1 MSAKRFNAAISVVG
15 IKEPKVQKAILLLL
29 ENQTFLKETYDRK
42 VRELRAEVQQLRQVI
57 ANKS

>member
-29 ENQTFLKETYDRK
+29 ENQTFMKETYDRK

-57 ANKS
+57 ANRS

>member
-15 IKEPKVQKAILLLL
+15 IREPKVQKAILLLL

-57 ANKS
+57 ANRS

>member
-42 VRELRAEVQQLRQVI
+42 MRELRAEVQQLRQVI
-57 ANKS
+57 ANRS

>member
-42 VRELRAEVQQLRQVI
+42 VRELRSEVQQLRQMI
-57 ANKS
+57 ANRK

>member
-42 VRELRAEVQQLRQVI
+42 VRELRSEVQQLRQLI
-57 ANKS
+57 ANRT

>member
-1 MSAKRFNAAISVVG
+1 MSAKRVNAAISVVG

-57 ANKS
+57 ANRS

>member
-1 MSAKRFNAAISVVG
+1 MSAKKFNAAISIVG

-42 VRELRAEVQQLRQVI
+42 VRDLHTEVQQLKQVI
-57 ANKS
+57 ANR

>member
-1 MSAKRFNAAISVVG
+1 MSAKKFNAAISIVG

-42 VRELRAEVQQLRQVI
+42 VRELRTEVQQLKQVI
-57 ANKS
+57 ANR

>member
-1 MSAKRFNAAISVVG
+1 MSGKRFNAAISVVG

-57 ANKS
+57 ANRS

>member
-1 MSAKRFNAAISVVG
+1 MSAKKFNAAISIVG

-42 VRELRAEVQQLRQVI
+42 VRELRTEVQRLKQVI
-57 ANKS
+57 ADR

>member
-42 VRELRAEVQQLRQVI
+42 VHDLRTEVQQLRQMI
-57 ANKS
+57 ANKP

>member
-29 ENQTFLKETYDRK
+29 ENQTFLKETCDRK
-42 VRELRAEVQQLRQVI
+42 VRDLRAEVQQLRQMV
-57 ANKS
+57 ADRS

>member
-42 VRELRAEVQQLRQVI
+42 VRELRAENQQLRQII
-57 ANKS
+57 ANIP